1 MTGEKTLINY
11 YRNLSLELLEKYIDD
26 ELSLIYEYSCN
37 FDESKDK
44 LLKVASKYL
53 KQLGA
58 LNLLEEYKNKIYS

>member
-44 LLKVASKYL
+44 LLKVVSKYL